1 MQQQPGLK
9 LEAAKAMTE
18 VFVIDRV
25 EEAPRQLTRSSREPI
40 RVGR

>member
-25 EEAPRQLTRSSREPI
+25 EKPPAN
-40 RVGR
+40 